1 MEDLG
6 KYLLNLRLERGVSYA
21 EIWTELKISED
32 QIKAI
37 EENRLSQMG
46 PYGFV
51 KALLYTYA
59 RYLEADLSSV
69 MTEFRIMLPEHTKK
83 EFTPRRD
90 LKEKKIM
97 LSTNFLWT
105 VGIIIFVMILGSIL
119 LHAYQQGWLRTPN
132 FFKKDKPAQTEE
144 IQEKE
149 ESPKPDSLHLRMRA
163 LSESIPQS
171 NVLEG
176 HSLGSSMPADTTD
189 YIGQILGDSPVN
201 VQIN

>member
-6 KYLLNLRLERGVSYA
+6 KYLLELRQQRGLSYS
-21 EIWTELKISED
+21 EIWSDIRIPEA

-37 EENRLSQMG
+37 EENQLSQIG
-46 PYGFV
+46 HYGLV
-51 KALLYTYA
+51 KALVYNYA
-59 RYLEADLSSV
+59 GYLGADLTSV
-69 MTEFRIMLPEHTKK
+69 MAEFKIMLPEHTKK

-105 VGIIIFVMILGSIL
+105 IGIIIFVMILGSIL
-119 LHAYQQGWLRTPN
+119 LHAYQQGWLRTPE
-132 FFKKDKPAQTEE
+132 FFKKDKPATIVEL
-144 IQEKE
+144 QEKE
-149 ESPKPDSLHLRMRA
+149 SSEKPDSLHMRMRA
-163 LSESIPQS
+163 LSESIPPS
-171 NVLEG
+171 NVLKD
-176 HSLGSSMPADTTD
+176 HSLGGAMPADTTD